1 MAKPPM
7 MQSRPANSR
16 LPAPRASAPVAKAAI
31 PAPLSKPVV
40 PAAPRE
46 LGWLPACVFTGE
58 KFESGVAFFAD
69 AQGRIA
75 RFSREEKD
83 LAMARRLSGQAV
95 LPGLVNAHSHAW
107 HRVARGRAE
116 TRSRVANDPRA
127 PWHEALAR
135 ATERLTDEEIFDT
148 ARMVFL
154 EMLAAGITC
163 VGDFHELHRAA
174 AASAE
179 PNRVAQEILRAAHE
193 VGIRI
198 SLFSVANA
206 NTGPARTQSG
216 ATDAF
221 LRDTEALRLWMEKNF
236 PADEAWLG
244 LAINGL
250 GAVSADE
257 LKTIAAYAH
266 AQRMRLHVPVAEA
279 AADVEAWTAAHQRT
293 PVAWLAE
300 RGLVDKRFAAIGA
313 AHLTDDEI
321 KTLGTAR
328 AAVIACP
335 TSARNLGLGLAPIEK
350 LLASG
355 ATVALGSD
363 AQVQIDLLEDARL
376 LDYALRTSRGSRAA
390 LAPEVANM
398 LFHAATVAGARALGA
413 TGGALEVGRP
423 ADFFTVNLFD
433 LSIAGAEHGAL
444 LANVVF
450 SLERRAI
457 REVWIGG
464 RQLVVNGRHLQQ
476 GPIVGRFVEA
486 QRRLWAS

>member
-1 MAKPPM
+1 MTKPI
-7 MQSRPANSR
+7 A
-16 LPAPRASAPVAKAAI
+16 
-31 PAPLSKPVV
+31 

-46 LGWLPACVFTGE
+46 LGWLPDCVFTGE

-116 TRSRVANDPRA
+116 TRSRVANDSRA

-135 ATERLTDEEIFDT
+135 AAERLTDEEIFDT

-163 VGDFHELHRAA
+163 AGEFHELHRAVA
-174 AASAE
+174 PNAE
-179 PNRVAQEILRAAHE
+179 ANLVAREILRAAHE
-193 VGIRI
+193 VGIRL
-198 SLFSVANA
+198 SLFSVANTG
-206 NTGPARTQSG
+206 TGPARTHTG
-216 ATDAF
+216 GVDAF
-221 LRDTEALRLWMEKNF
+221 LRDTESLRLFVEKNF

-244 LAINGL
+244 LAVSGL
-250 GAVSADE
+250 GAVSAEE
-257 LKTIAAYAH
+257 LKTIGAYAH
-266 AQRMRLHVPVAEA
+266 AQRMRLHVPVAETVAEAETWSA
-279 AADVEAWTAAHQRT
+279 ANGRA
-293 PVAWLAE
+293 PIAWLAE

-321 KTLGTAR
+321 KTLGAAR
-328 AAVIACP
+328 AAVISCP

-350 LLASG
+350 LLAAG
-355 ATVALGSD
+355 ATVALGSG

-376 LDYALRTSRGSRAA
+376 LDYALRSSRGSRAV
-390 LAPEVANM
+390 LAPEIAGT
-398 LFHAATVAGARALGA
+398 LFHATTVAGARALGA